1 MLMLSVQ
8 EERDTMLKAAKK
20 TASLGADG
28 KLTSDTEMAERLI
41 NLQNGNIDAAIDELE
56 QRGSKAQ
63 ASNGKRMTSLRESRR
78 KPHKVRRES
87 SAKSGHKRK
96 RRQKL

>member
-1 MLMLSVQ
+1 
-8 EERDTMLKAAKK
+8 MLKAAKK
-20 TASLGADG
+20 AATLGTDG

-41 NLQNGNIDAAIDELE
+41 NLQDGNIDAAINELE
-56 QRGSKAQ
+56 QRGSKVQ
-63 ASNGKRMTSLRESRR
+63 ASDSKRVTSLRESRR
-78 KPHKVRRES
+78 KPHKVPRES